1 MNEQKTQTDPG
12 SQLGVFRP
20 QLAIYHPN
28 GKGTGGAA
36 KMNLH
41 PAHDDTEGCLMLSI
55 ANQSA
60 VGGQAGGG
68 QVGGVQQFARFD
80 WENAITVKLGFADLC
95 AMLQVF
101 NGECESLGDGRG
113 IYHRTARALTKI
125 VLRHLVDPRPCYS
138 LELYRTLTANGGETR
153 AHLLISSAEA
163 EGLRAAILGSMSVVC
178 FGIPMLIPHDT
189 SAYRAEN
196 SRRTAA
202 A

>member
-1 MNEQKTQTDPG
+1 
-12 SQLGVFRP
+12 
-20 QLAIYHPN
+20 
-28 GKGTGGAA
+28 
-36 KMNLH
+36 
-41 PAHDDTEGCLMLSI
+41 MLSI

-68 QVGGVQQFARFD
+68 QVGGGQQFARFD

>member
-1 MNEQKTQTDPG
+1 MNETTPAEPVRQPG
-12 SQLGVFRP
+12 AFRP

-36 KMNLH
+36 KLDLH
-41 PAHDDTEGCLMLSI
+41 PAHDDTEGCIMLRLASQRAI
-55 ANQSA
+55 
-60 VGGQAGGG
+60 GGQAAGE
-68 QVGGVQQFARFD
+68 QQFARFGWD
-80 WENAITVKLGFADLC
+80 DAITVKLGFADIC
-95 AMLQVF
+95 AILQVF

-113 IYHRTARALTKI
+113 LYHRTARASTKI

-138 LELYRTLTANGGETR
+138 LELYRTLTADGSETR

-178 FGIPMLIPHDT
+178 FGIPMLLPHDT
-189 SAYRAEN
+189 TTYRAEN

>member
-1 MNEQKTQTDPG
+1 MNETTPTEPVRLPG
-12 SQLGVFRP
+12 AFRP

-36 KMNLH
+36 KLDLH
-41 PAHDDTEGCLMLSI
+41 PAHDDTEGCIMLRLASQRAI
-55 ANQSA
+55 
-60 VGGQAGGG
+60 GGQAAGE
-68 QVGGVQQFARFD
+68 QQFARFGWD
-80 WENAITVKLGFADLC
+80 DAITVKLGFADIC
-95 AMLQVF
+95 AILQVF

-113 IYHRTARALTKI
+113 LYHRTTRASTKI

-138 LELYRTLTANGGETR
+138 LELYRTLAADGSETR

-178 FGIPMLIPHDT
+178 FGIPMLIPRDT
-189 SAYRAEN
+189 TAYRAEN
-196 SRRTAA
+196 SRRIAA

>member
-1 MNEQKTQTDPG
+1 MNEQKTQATPG
-12 SQLGVFRP
+12 GQLGVFRP
-20 QLAIYHPN
+20 QLALYHPN

-41 PAHDDTEGCLMLSI
+41 PAHDDTEGCLMLSM
-55 ANQSA
+55 ARQSA
-60 VGGQAGGG
+60 VGG

-113 IYHRTARALTKI
+113 LYHRTARASTKI

-138 LELYRTLTANGGETR
+138 LELYRTLAADGAEAS
-153 AHLLISSAEA
+153 AHMLISSAEA

-178 FGIPMLIPHDT
+178 FGIPMLVPHDT
-189 SAYRAEN
+189 TAYRAEN

>member
-1 MNEQKTQTDPG
+1 MNDQTTPSAPERQPG
-12 SQLGVFRP
+12 AFRP

-36 KMNLH
+36 KLDLH
-41 PAHDDTEGCLMLSI
+41 PAHDDTEGSLMLRI

-60 VGGQAGGG
+60 IGGQA
-68 QVGGVQQFARFD
+68 GGVQQFARFD

-95 AMLQVF
+95 AILQVF

-113 IYHRTARALTKI
+113 LYHRTARASTKI

-138 LELYRTLTANGGETR
+138 LELYRTITADGSEAR

-163 EGLRAAILGSMSVVC
+163 EGLRAAILGSMAVVC
-178 FGIPMLIPHDT
+178 FGIPTVIPRDT
-189 SAYRAEN
+189 TAYRAEN
-196 SRRTAA
+196 SRRVAA